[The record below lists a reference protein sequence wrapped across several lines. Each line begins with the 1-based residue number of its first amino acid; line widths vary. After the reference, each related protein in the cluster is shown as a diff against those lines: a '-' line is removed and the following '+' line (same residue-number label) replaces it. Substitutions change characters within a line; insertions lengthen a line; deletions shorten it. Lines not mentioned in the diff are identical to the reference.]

1 MHAALLTTI
10 TRNRRGMM
18 LRVRYGSILLSTPLM
33 LLAFV
38 AGLVLAESPEKT
50 AAKDKTNAPEIQKG
64 ATVKIEY
71 TLTDEKGKVLDTSK
85 GKEPLTYIDGEG
97 QIIPGLEKALR
108 GLHAGDQ
115 KRVVVPPE
123 EAYGPIRPVIE
134 VPKERIPPQAHRV
147 GYSLMVR
154 NGDRPPIPVQVKEI
168 KEKTIVLDAN
178 HPLAGMSLT
187 FEVKVVGVEPA
198 QTK

>member
-1 MHAALLTTI
+1 MRKITI
-10 TRNRRGMM
+10 A
-18 LRVRYGSILLSTPLM
+18 SILATTSM
-33 LLAFV
+33 MILAFV
-38 AGLVLAESPEKT
+38 AGLALAESPEKT

-71 TLTDEKGKVLDTSK
+71 TLTDEKGKLLDTSK

-115 KRVVVPPE
+115 KRVTVPPG
-123 EAYGPIRPVIE
+123 EAYGPVRPLVE
-134 VPKERIPPQAHRV
+134 VPKEQIPPQAQRV
-147 GYSLMVR
+147 GFSLMVR

-178 HPLAGMSLT
+178 HPLAGMTLT
-187 FEVKVVGVEPA
+187 FEVKVVSVEPA
-198 QTK
+198 QIK

>member
-10 TRNRRGMM
+10 TRNGGCMM
-18 LRVRYGSILLSTPLM
+18 LRVRYGSILLSTPVM

-38 AGLVLAESPEKT
+38 AGLALAESPEKT
-50 AAKDKTNAPEIQKG
+50 STKDKTNASEIQKG

-123 EAYGPIRPVIE
+123 EAYGPVKPLIE
-134 VPKERIPPQAHRV
+134 VPKERIPPQAQRV

-154 NGDRPPIPVQVKEI
+154 NGNSPPIPVKVKEI
-168 KEKTIVLDAN
+168 KGKTIVLDAN

>member
-1 MHAALLTTI
+1 
-10 TRNRRGMM
+10 M

-38 AGLVLAESPEKT
+38 VGLVLAESPENA

-108 GLHAGDQ
+108 GLHQRSDR
-115 KRVVVPPE
+115 KSVV
-123 EAYGPIRPVIE
+123 
-134 VPKERIPPQAHRV
+134 
-147 GYSLMVR
+147 
-154 NGDRPPIPVQVKEI
+154 
-168 KEKTIVLDAN
+168 
-178 HPLAGMSLT
+178 
-187 FEVKVVGVEPA
+187 
-198 QTK
+198 

>member
-1 MHAALLTTI
+1 
-10 TRNRRGMM
+10 MM
-18 LRVRYGSILLSTPLM
+18 LRVRDVSILLSTSVM

-38 AGLVLAESPEKT
+38 AGLALAESPEKT
-50 AAKDKTNAPEIQKG
+50 AAKAKADAAEIQNG

-71 TLTDEKGKVLDTSK
+71 TLTDDKGKVLDTSK

-115 KRVVVPPE
+115 KRVIVPPE

-134 VPKERIPPQAHRV
+134 IPKEQIPPQAQRV
-147 GYSLMVR
+147 GFSLMVR

-168 KEKTIVLDAN
+168 KDKTIVLDAN

-187 FEVKVVGVEPA
+187 FDVKVISVEPS
-198 QTK
+198 QGK

>member
-1 MHAALLTTI
+1 
-10 TRNRRGMM
+10 M
-18 LRVRYGSILLSTPLM
+18 LKSAYVSMLATTPLIA
-33 LLAFV
+33 LALM
-38 AGLVLAESPEKT
+38 AGIAMAESPEKAPAKAK
-50 AAKDKTNAPEIQKG
+50 AADPEIQG
-64 ATVKIEY
+64 GSTVKLEY

-115 KRVVVPPE
+115 KQVTVPPE
-123 EAYGPIRPVIE
+123 EAYGLVKPVIE
-134 VPKERIPPQAHRV
+134 VPKERIPLQARRV
-147 GYSLMVR
+147 GFSLMVR
-154 NGDRPPIPVQVKEI
+154 NGNAPPMPVQVKEI

-187 FEVKVVGVEPA
+187 FDVEIISVEPA

>member
-1 MHAALLTTI
+1 
-10 TRNRRGMM
+10 MM
-18 LRVRYGSILLSTPLM
+18 LRVRYVSILLSTPIM
-33 LLAFV
+33 LLALA
-38 AGLVLAESPEKT
+38 AGLALAESPEKT
-50 AAKDKTNAPEIQKG
+50 SAKDKTNAPEIQKG

-85 GKEPLTYIDGEG
+85 GKEPLTYTQGEG
-97 QIIPGLEKALR
+97 QIIPGLEKALK

-115 KRVVVPPE
+115 THVVIPPE
-123 EAYGPIRPVIE
+123 EAYGLVKPVIE

-147 GYSLMVR
+147 GFSLMVR
-154 NGDRPPIPVQVKEI
+154 NGDRPPIPVKVKEI
-168 KEKTIVLDAN
+168 KDKTIVLDAN

-187 FEVKVVGVEPA
+187 FDVKIISVEPV

>member
-1 MHAALLTTI
+1 MYTALLTTI
-10 TRNRRGMM
+10 TRNGGCMM

-33 LLAFV
+33 LLALA

-50 AAKDKTNAPEIQKG
+50 AAKDKTNAPAIQKG

-71 TLTDEKGKVLDTSK
+71 TLTDEKGKILDTSK

-147 GYSLMVR
+147 GTSLMVR
-154 NGDRPPIPVQVKEI
+154 NGNSPPMPVQVKEI

-178 HPLAGMSLT
+178 HPLAGMFLT

>member
-10 TRNRRGMM
+10 TRNGGCMM
-18 LRVRYGSILLSTPLM
+18 LRVRYGSILLSTPVM

-38 AGLVLAESPEKT
+38 AGLALAESPEKT
-50 AAKDKTNAPEIQKG
+50 STKDKTNASEIQKG

-123 EAYGPIRPVIE
+123 EAYGPVKPLIE
-134 VPKERIPPQAHRV
+134 VPKERIPPQAQRV

>member
-1 MHAALLTTI
+1 MRKITI
-10 TRNRRGMM
+10 A
-18 LRVRYGSILLSTPLM
+18 SILATTSM
-33 LLAFV
+33 MILALA
-38 AGLVLAESPEKT
+38 AGLALAESPEKT
-50 AAKDKTNAPEIQKG
+50 AAKGETKAPEIQKG

-71 TLTDEKGKVLDTSK
+71 TLTDEKGKLLDTSK

-115 KRVVVPPE
+115 KRVTVPPG
-123 EAYGPIRPVIE
+123 EAYGPVRPLVE
-134 VPKERIPPQAHRV
+134 VPKEQIPPQAQRV
-147 GYSLMVR
+147 GFSLMVR
-154 NGDRPPIPVQVKEI
+154 NGDRPPFPVQVKEI

-187 FEVKVVGVEPA
+187 FDVKVISVEPS
-198 QTK
+198 QGK

>member
-1 MHAALLTTI
+1 
-10 TRNRRGMM
+10 MM
-18 LRVRYGSILLSTPLM
+18 LRVRDVSILLSTSVM

-38 AGLVLAESPEKT
+38 AGLALAESPEKT
-50 AAKDKTNAPEIQKG
+50 AAKDKKTAPAVQKG

-115 KRVVVPPE
+115 KRVTVPPG
-123 EAYGPIRPVIE
+123 EAYGPVRPLVE
-134 VPKERIPPQAHRV
+134 VPK
-147 GYSLMVR
+147 
-154 NGDRPPIPVQVKEI
+154 
-168 KEKTIVLDAN
+168 
-178 HPLAGMSLT
+178 
-187 FEVKVVGVEPA
+187 
-198 QTK
+198 

>member
-1 MHAALLTTI
+1 
-10 TRNRRGMM
+10 M
-18 LRVRYGSILLSTPLM
+18 LRVRYASILLSTPVM
-33 LLAFV
+33 LLAFA
-38 AGLVLAESPEKT
+38 AGLALAESPEKT
-50 AAKDKTNAPEIQKG
+50 STRDKTNASEIQKG

-108 GLHAGDQ
+108 GLRAGDQ
-115 KRVVVPPE
+115 KRVTVPPE
-123 EAYGPIRPVIE
+123 EAYGSVRPLIE
-134 VPKERIPPQAHRV
+134 VPKEQIPPQAQRV
-147 GYSLMVR
+147 GFSLMVR
-154 NGDRPPIPVQVKEI
+154 NGDRPPIPVKVKEI

-187 FEVKVVGVEPA
+187 FDVKVISVEPS
-198 QTK
+198 QRK

>member
-1 MHAALLTTI
+1 
-10 TRNRRGMM
+10 MM

-33 LLAFV
+33 LLALA

-115 KRVVVPPE
+115 KRVVVSPE

-134 VPKERIPPQAHRV
+134 VPKERIPPQAQRV
-147 GYSLMVR
+147 GFSLMVR
-154 NGDRPPIPVQVKEI
+154 NGNAPPMPVQVKEV

-178 HPLAGMSLT
+178 HPLAGMILT
-187 FEVKVVGVEPA
+187 FDVKVIGVEPSKA
-198 QTK
+198 R